1 MSMGKQLLIIFRTS
15 LNHLLAVSIIYDIVI
30 DVAGGLQR
38 EDLADLELA
47 KKKQNVLL
55 KQLLAMPGRDPMLGL
70 ECALLCFIFT
80 VMLFFLW
87 KLLKSAFLCFIF

>member
-1 MSMGKQLLIIFRTS
+1 MT
-15 LNHLLAVSIIYDIVI
+15 YDTIV
-30 DVAGGLQR
+30 DLAGGLQR

-70 ECALLCFIFT
+70 ERRSSEVRSGRKLKF
-80 VMLFFLW
+80 LFKRSNGHCHSF
-87 KLLKSAFLCFIF
+87 KNK

>member
-1 MSMGKQLLIIFRTS
+1 MCDTVVDL
-15 LNHLLAVSIIYDIVI
+15 
-30 DVAGGLQR
+30 AGGLQR

-70 ECALLCFIFT
+70 ERRSSEVRSVLQINYKF
-80 VMLFFLW
+80 LFQESVTRL
-87 KLLKSAFLCFIF
+87 

>member
-1 MSMGKQLLIIFRTS
+1 MTMGKKQLLIIFRTS
-15 LNHLLAVSIIYDIVI
+15 SNHLVAISIICGIVV
-30 DVAGGLQR
+30 DFAGGLQR

-70 ECALLCFIFT
+70 ERRSSEVCS
-80 VMLFFLW
+80 VH
-87 KLLKSAFLCFIF
+87 

>member
-1 MSMGKQLLIIFRTS
+1 MGKQLLIIFRTF
-15 LNHLLAVSIIYDIVI
+15 LNHLLAVSIIYNIVI

-70 ECALLCFIFT
+70 ERRSSEVCS
-80 VMLFFLW
+80 VH
-87 KLLKSAFLCFIF
+87 

>member
-1 MSMGKQLLIIFRTS
+1 MKCQCEEQVFRTS
-15 LNHLLAVSIIYDIVI
+15 LNDRVAVGMMCDTVV
-30 DVAGGLQR
+30 DLTGGLQR

-70 ECALLCFIFT
+70 ERRSSEVRSVHL
-80 VMLFFLW
+80 
-87 KLLKSAFLCFIF
+87 

>member
-1 MSMGKQLLIIFRTS
+1 MRTS

-70 ECALLCFIFT
+70 ERRSSEVCS
-80 VMLFFLW
+80 VH
-87 KLLKSAFLCFIF
+87 